1 MKLDLFYYTFENGKQ
16 VVSIGKMSI
25 IRLNNFI
32 KKNGKL
38 VKVTK

>member
-16 VVSIGKMSI
+16 VVSIGRMSF
-25 IRLNNFI
+25 IRLYNFQ

-38 VKVTK
+38 KKVTK